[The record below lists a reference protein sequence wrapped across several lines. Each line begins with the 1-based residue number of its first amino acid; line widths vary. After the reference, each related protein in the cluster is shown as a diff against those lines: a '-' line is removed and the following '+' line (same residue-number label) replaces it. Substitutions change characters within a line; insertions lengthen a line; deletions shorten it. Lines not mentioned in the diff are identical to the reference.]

1 MLLSRYF
8 VGDQTSVINQGCAEP
23 TRVKEGMTIMKNR
36 KKVKYLVL
44 AFCLI
49 FGLYSVN
56 QFLSSVYAIREDM
69 KEVRDIMDP
78 FEKKF
83 CELQAEM
90 KGADVSEIDQ
100 LEKDLNEEIER
111 WNKVDR
117 EVERRLKEIDRKA
130 KIISYI
136 NPWNN
141 DRYGVLRGEIGTLWG
156 QYGVI
161 RGSIGYLT
169 VVMKQ

>member
-1 MLLSRYF
+1 
-8 VGDQTSVINQGCAEP
+8 
-23 TRVKEGMTIMKNR
+23 MKNR
-36 KKVKYLVL
+36 KKVRYLVL
-44 AFCLI
+44 AICLI

-83 CELQAEM
+83 CELQVKIE
-90 KGADVSEIDQ
+90 GADVSEIDQ

-111 WNKVDR
+111 WNKEVDQ

-130 KIISYI
+130 KVISYI

>member
-1 MLLSRYF
+1 
-8 VGDQTSVINQGCAEP
+8 
-23 TRVKEGMTIMKNR
+23 MKNR
-36 KKVKYLVL
+36 KKVRYLVL
-44 AFCLI
+44 AICLI

-83 CELQAEM
+83 CELQVKIE
-90 KGADVSEIDQ
+90 GADVSEIDQ

-111 WNKVDR
+111 WNKVDQ

-136 NPWNN
+136 NLCMLNN
-141 DRYGVLRGEIGTLWG
+141 DHGVLRGEIGVIHG

-169 VVMKQ
+169 VVMKQIIQ